1 MSPLSI
7 IPLSE
12 AVKALG
18 CSREHLMRLARRGEV
33 QGAKIGREWVF
44 THDALSQLVSQ
55 RTVVRIQPAKRGGRR
70 NEVPKI

>member
-12 AVKALG
+12 AAKVLG

-33 QGAKIGREWVF
+33 QGAKVGREWVF
-44 THDALSQLVSQ
+44 THEALSDLMAQ
-55 RTVVRIQPAKRGGRR
+55 RTVVRTQPAKRGRRR
-70 NEVPKI
+70 NEVPRI

>member
-1 MSPLSI
+1 MSV

-12 AVKALG
+12 AAQMLG

-44 THDALSQLVSQ
+44 THDALSGLVAR
-55 RTVVRIQPAKRGGRR
+55 RTIVHIQPAKKGRRR
-70 NEVPKI
+70 NEVPRI

>member
-12 AVKALG
+12 AAKALG
-18 CSREHLMRLARRGEV
+18 CSREHLMRLARRGKV

-44 THDALSQLVSQ
+44 THDALSALVAQ
-55 RTVVRIQPAKRGGRR
+55 RTVVRIQPAKRGRRR
-70 NEVPKI
+70 NEVPRI

>member
-1 MSPLSI
+1 MFV

-12 AVKALG
+12 ATQMLA

-44 THDALSQLVSQ
+44 THEALSALVAR
-55 RTVVRIQPAKRGGRR
+55 RTTVHIQPAKRGGRR
-70 NEVPKI
+70 NEVPMI